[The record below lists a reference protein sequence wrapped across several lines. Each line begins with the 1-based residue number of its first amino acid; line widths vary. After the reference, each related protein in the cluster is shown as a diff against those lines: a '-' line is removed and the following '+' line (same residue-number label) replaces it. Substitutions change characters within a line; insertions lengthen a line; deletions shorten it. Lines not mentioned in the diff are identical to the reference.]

1 MTLRIKYLFT
11 LTIVVMIVLVACQNY
26 NQHKQKGFNK
36 NNYQALT
43 LLQNNC
49 FSCSGSAVIVGG
61 IGNIHTCQIANQAL
75 IFENAAIILI

>member
-49 FSCSGSAVIVGG
+49 FSCHNPDL
-61 IGNIHTCQIANQAL
+61 NIQNRIAPTMYK
-75 IFENAAIILI
+75 IREH